1 MIFFMQR
8 NAIYARV
15 DKSLRNVRDM
25 TEVCALQIFGMEGRC
40 GLNISQSYMG
50 SIVNRASN
58 HSLQN
63 TYRHH
68 QENQSKACQKNQQL
82 NYGSISSTKNQR
94 TCQNLYR
101 MILLYDWKATLMYA
115 PHKMK
120 NFTRILCH
128 FILLTEFFWI
138 KLPPHTVS
146 LYRNQ
151 RNSLWSLLR
160 CSIIINSR
168 RLIII
173 LVKF

>member
-1 MIFFMQR
+1 
-8 NAIYARV
+8 
-15 DKSLRNVRDM
+15 M
-25 TEVCALQIFGMEGRC
+25 TEVCVLQIFGMEGRC
-40 GLNISQSYMG
+40 RLNISQSYTG

-68 QENQSKACQKNQQL
+68 QENKSKACQRNQQL
-82 NYGSISSTKNQR
+82 NYGLISSTKNQR

-101 MILLYDWKATLMYA
+101 MTLLYDWKAILMYA
-115 PHKMK
+115 SHKMK
-120 NFTRILCH
+120 NVTLILCH
-128 FILLTEFFWI
+128 FILLIKFLCI
-138 KLPPHTVS
+138 KLHPHTVS